1 MTEVHDWDDE
11 DDDGW
16 VPVVD
21 TVPSPPR
28 TPPSPPPIGF
38 RCERCSTV
46 VPTGMADCPRCLAPV
61 GPPRRGAGRPGGV
74 LRLAFRGGGR
84 HLDVPRGSEIRL
96 GRDDSWAPEASEFLA
111 DEDTVSGRHAT
122 VVHTSDGAA
131 WLTEVPQG
139 ATNGTRV
146 NDRVLAPGSRVRLSN
161 GDRVELGPEVD
172 FEVRGIGEEPEEA
185 AP

>member
-74 LRLAFRGGGR
+74 LRLAFRGGAVTSTCRAARRSGWGATTAG
-84 HLDVPRGSEIRL
+84 PRGVRVP
-96 GRDDSWAPEASEFLA
+96 GRRGHGVGPARDRRPHFGRGGLA
-111 DEDTVSGRHAT
+111 DRGPA
-122 VVHTSDGAA
+122 
-131 WLTEVPQG
+131 G